1 MTEGARAAGAGG
13 AGVLGVGGLV
23 EGGGRGG
30 GGMPISPLAVV
41 PGGGGGLEGGGLEEA
56 RPRQHTRGNKD
67 GAGRWRRE
75 TSATLLH
82 VLAGN
87 KRRYMVA
94 CVTV

>member
-13 AGVLGVGGLV
+13 AGVLGLSGFV

-41 PGGGGGLEGGGLEEA
+41 PGGSGGLEGGGLEEA
-56 RPRQHTRGNKD
+56 RPRPHTRGSEG
-67 GAGRWRRE
+67 GAGRRRSE
-75 TSATLLH
+75 TAAILLH

-94 CVTV
+94 CRG